1 MTPLAGHQ
9 TARLSKGRHTSP
21 EHGTCVME
29 LASMLA
35 GEPFSDAPRSVCP
48 VIAAFLRRYNDA
60 VDEAR
65 RAALYA
71 FAAKAVGTRGSRRV
85 RRARAR
91 RCREWHAAATGR
103 RWCVRLI
110 SGPEAADLAACAGAA
125 ISERH
130 PSALLL
136 LDELIALGRAEDAV
150 PDALPVPCEPRSGTT
165 WM

>member
-9 TARLSKGRHTSP
+9 TARLSKGRDTSP

-48 VIAAFLRRYNDA
+48 V
-60 VDEAR
+60 
-65 RAALYA
+65 
-71 FAAKAVGTRGSRRV
+71 
-85 RRARAR
+85 
-91 RCREWHAAATGR
+91 ATGR
-103 RWCVRLI
+103 RWGVRLI
-110 SGPEAADLAACAGAA
+110 SGREAADLAACPGAA

-150 PDALPVPCEPRSGTT
+150 PDALPVPAEPRSGTT

>member
-1 MTPLAGHQ
+1 
-9 TARLSKGRHTSP
+9 
-21 EHGTCVME
+21 ME

-60 VDEAR
+60 VDDAR
-65 RAALYA
+65 RRALYP
-71 FAAKAVGTRGSRRV
+71 FAAKAVGTRGARRV

-103 RWCVRLI
+103 RWRVHLVPG
-110 SGPEAADLAACAGAA
+110 SEAADLAACAAA
-125 ISERH
+125 ATSDRH

-136 LDELIALGRAEDAV
+136 LDELIALGREEDAV
-150 PDALPVPCEPRSGTT
+150 PDALPVRPAPRSGTT